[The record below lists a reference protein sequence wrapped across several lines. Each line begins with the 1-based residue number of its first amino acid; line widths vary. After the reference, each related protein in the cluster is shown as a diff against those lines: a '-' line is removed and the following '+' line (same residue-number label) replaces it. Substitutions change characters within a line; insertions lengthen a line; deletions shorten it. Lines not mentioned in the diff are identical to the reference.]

1 MNGVFPNNVFTSE
14 PLRGDAVVHDSPSL
28 LGKRVRLHPTLNEVN
43 GLCSADQ
50 RFVLLVLDQLFLQ
63 FVQSPVRVNRSLNK
77 CAQVCRELFGMLS
90 HTLHSAVHGSVTV
103 ELRFD
108 RIGFKLDEKPGKN
121 ANTL

>member
-1 MNGVFPNNVFTSE
+1 MNGVFPINVFTSA
-14 PLRGDAVVHDSPSL
+14 PLRSDAVVHDSPSL